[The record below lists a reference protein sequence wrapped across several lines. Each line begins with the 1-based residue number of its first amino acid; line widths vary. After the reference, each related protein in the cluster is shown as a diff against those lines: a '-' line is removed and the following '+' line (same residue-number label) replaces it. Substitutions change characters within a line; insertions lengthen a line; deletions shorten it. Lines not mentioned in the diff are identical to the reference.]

1 MMASRNDGVQKNA
14 MGQFL
19 TRLFD
24 GYTIEQRVDD
34 GFIDL
39 TALFS
44 AYVKQIP
51 DTATDKARKR
61 LLNRELRRYNATKRA
76 HEFKICLQDR
86 LRANNKSIQVRI
98 ICCYIAVWL

>member
-1 MMASRNDGVQKNA
+1 MASRNDGVHNNA

-24 GYTIEQRVDD
+24 GCTIEQRVED

-44 AYVKQIP
+44 AYVQHIP
-51 DTATDKARKR
+51 DTETDKSRKR
-61 LLNRELRRYNATKRA
+61 FLNRELRRYNETKRA
-76 HEFKICLQDR
+76 HEFKICLQG
-86 LRANNKSIQVRI
+86 L
-98 ICCYIAVWL
+98 